1 MQKIRGAYSLVV
13 ASPRKMI
20 GARDPFGFHPLCI
33 GKRDNAYFFSSESCA
48 LDTVGAEF
56 VRDVAPGEIVTI
68 TPQGIQSDR
77 SMASDKCARCI
88 FEYIYFARP
97 DSYIDGICV
106 HSSRLTAGKI
116 LAQEHPVDA
125 DIVVGVPESGNAAAM
140 GYSMESGIPY
150 GTAFVKNSYVGRTFI
165 KPKQS
170 ARESSVM
177 VKLNALRRGSKWQ
190 TRDYD
195 R

>member
-1 MQKIRGAYSLVV
+1 M
-13 ASPRKMI
+13 
-20 GARDPFGFHPLCI
+20 
-33 GKRDNAYFFSSESCA
+33 
-48 LDTVGAEF
+48 DTVGAEF

-68 TPQGIQSDR
+68 TPQGIQSDH

-150 GTAFVKNSYVGRTFI
+150 GTAFVKIGR
-165 KPKQS
+165 
-170 ARESSVM
+170 AHV
-177 VKLNALRRGSKWQ
+177 
-190 TRDYD
+190 
-195 R
+195 